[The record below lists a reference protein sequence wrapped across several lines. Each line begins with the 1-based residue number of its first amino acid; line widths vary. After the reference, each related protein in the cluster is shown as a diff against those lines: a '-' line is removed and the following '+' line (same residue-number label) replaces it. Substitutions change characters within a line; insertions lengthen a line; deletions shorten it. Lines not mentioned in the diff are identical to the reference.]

1 MKTAMNLNRRSWLAR
16 AGWLSVASSLTSRP
30 SGAAPA
36 TTASLP
42 ARSEFPITETQ
53 TCLDN
58 ARWHPLGIGSMRA
71 IQEYLDFKA
80 RGTPLSTANQQVK
93 VKEMFAKLINAKP
106 SEISFVN
113 STTAGENLIVGGMG
127 IPKIG
132 GNVVTDALHFEGST
146 FLYRTLERQGLD
158 LRVVMPTREWRISL
172 NDLDKAID
180 KNTKLVALSLVSFV
194 NGFQHDL
201 KAVCDMAHSRGAHVY
216 ADIVQAAGAIPID
229 VRAAGVDFCGCA
241 SYKWLM
247 GDMGAGFLF
256 AREDLL
262 DKVVHRTQ
270 YGYRQMRNYAD
281 HIFPY
286 DPPGKSPATWEEMS
300 DAAAHFEVGTISSTT
315 VACLNYSLDYIQRLG
330 VANIQA
336 HNHSL
341 VARIKREVPRLG
353 FEPLTPAESTSP
365 IVSFAVKNPEV
376 VAAKVKKAN
385 VVVKVDQHLMRIS
398 PSVYNDEKD
407 VDRLLNALS

>member
-1 MKTAMNLNRRSWLAR
+1 MKLNRRNWLAR
-16 AGWLSVASSLTSRP
+16 AGAVAALSGLRP
-30 SGAAPA
+30 SRSFA
-36 TTASLP
+36 ASLP
-42 ARSEFPITETQ
+42 AKAEFPITETQ

-58 ARWHPLGIGSMRA
+58 ARWHPLGAGSMRA
-71 IQEYLDFKA
+71 IQEYMDFKA
-80 RGTPLSTANQQVK
+80 RGTPLSTANQQVH
-93 VKEMFAKLINAKP
+93 VKEMFAKLINARP
-106 SEISFVN
+106 AEISFVP
-113 STTAGENLIVGGMG
+113 STTVGENLIVSGLG

-146 FLYRTLERQGLD
+146 FLYRTLEKQGLD
-158 LRVVMPTREWRISL
+158 LRVVMPRDWRITL
-172 NDLDKAID
+172 NDLEKVID
-180 KNTKLVALSLVSFV
+180 KNTKLVALSLVSFA

-201 KAVCDMAHSRGAHVY
+201 KAVCDLAHSHGAHVY
-216 ADIVQAAGAIPID
+216 ADIVQAAGAVPID
-229 VRAAGVDFCGCA
+229 VRPSGVDFCACA

-247 GDMGAGFLF
+247 GDMGVGFLY

-262 DKVVHRTQ
+262 DKVIHRTQ

-286 DPPGKSPATWEEMS
+286 DPPNPAPATWEEMN

-336 HNHSL
+336 HNSSL
-341 VARIKREVPRLG
+341 VTRIKKEVPRLG
-353 FEPLTPAESTSP
+353 FEPLTPPETTSP
-365 IVSFAVKNPEV
+365 IVSFAVKNPEA
-376 VAAKVKKAN
+376 VAARLKKAN

-398 PSVYNDEKD
+398 PSVYNDQKD
-407 VDRLLNALS
+407 IDKLLNVLS